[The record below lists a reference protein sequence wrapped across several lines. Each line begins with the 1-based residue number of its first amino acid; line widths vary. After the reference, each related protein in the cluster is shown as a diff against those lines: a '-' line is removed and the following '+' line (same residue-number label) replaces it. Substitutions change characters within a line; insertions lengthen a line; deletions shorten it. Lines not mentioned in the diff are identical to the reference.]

1 MLARHAEDFFWTGR
15 YLERAEDTARMLD
28 VTYHGLLE
36 SPLADAGE
44 AWRGLLRVLQVE
56 ESFAASRPSN
66 GEAPTGTEIAEFLVL
81 DPRNPGSIAAAVT
94 RARDDARNVRER
106 ISTELWEAVNGF
118 YLEIRARDLRAD
130 LERQPYE
137 LYRMVK
143 SRCQTIVGV
152 AAETM
157 ARDDGWRF
165 LHLGRMLE
173 RAEMTTRLLSVRSV
187 HDAAADS
194 VETYRHWVA
203 LLRSVA
209 AFEAYMRRCS
219 GAITGAGVLEFLL
232 CSRDFPRSVL
242 FCVRAAEEE
251 LGNVGGHDRPTQAYR
266 LLGRVRADLEYLEVR
281 EMLAGGLEETL
292 DGLQRS
298 VWQVA
303 DAVGHE
309 FFPSGAEAELHAL
322 AV

>member
-15 YLERAEDTARMLD
+15 YLERAEYTARMLD

-36 SPLADAGE
+36 SPLADAAE
-44 AWRGLLRVLQVE
+44 AWRALLRVLQLE
-56 ESFAASRPSN
+56 ERFAAAGNASS
-66 GEAPTGTEIAEFLVL
+66 GVDIVEFLVL
-81 DPRNPGSIAAAVT
+81 DPRNPGSIAAAVG

-106 ISTELWEAVNGF
+106 ISTELWEAMNGF
-118 YLEIRARDLRAD
+118 YLELRARDLRSD
-130 LERQPYE
+130 LAGQPYE

-173 RAEMTTRLLSVRSV
+173 RAEMTTRLLTVRSV
-187 HDAAADS
+187 APGAGDAS
-194 VETYRHWVA
+194 ETYRHWVA

-209 AFEAYMRRCS
+209 AFEVYMRRCS
-219 GAITGAGVLEFLL
+219 GAISASGVLEFLL

-251 LGNVGGHDRPTQAYR
+251 LGHVGGDERPTHAHR
-266 LLGRVRADLEYLEVR
+266 MLGRLRADLEYLEVR
-281 EMLAGGLEETL
+281 ETLTQGLGAAL
-292 DGLQRS
+292 DSLQRS
-298 VWQVA
+298 VWEVA
-303 DAVGHE
+303 AAVAQQ
-309 FFPSGAEAELHAL
+309 FFPSSGEAELHAL

>member
-36 SPLADAGE
+36 SPLADSRE
-44 AWRGLLRVLQVE
+44 VWRALLRVLQLE
-56 ESFAASRPSN
+56 QGFTERGGGTA
-66 GEAPTGTEIAEFLVL
+66 TGAEVTEFLVL
-81 DPRNPGSIAAAVT
+81 DGDNPGSILSAVM

-106 ISTELWEAVNGF
+106 ISTELWEAINAF
-118 YLEIRARDLRAD
+118 YLELRARDLRAD
-130 LERQPYE
+130 LEREPYG

-143 SRCQTIVGV
+143 SRCQAVVGV

-165 LHLGRMLE
+165 LQLGRLLE
-173 RAEMTTRLLSVRSV
+173 RAEMTTRLARVRWRQ
-187 HDAAADS
+187 HGAPDAT
-194 VETYRHWVA
+194 EIFRHWVA

-209 AFEAYMRRCS
+209 AFEAYVRRCS
-219 GAITGAGVLEFLL
+219 GAIHAAGVLEFLL
-232 CSRDFPRSVL
+232 CSREFPRSVL
-242 FCVRAAEEE
+242 FCVRAVEEE
-251 LGNVGGHDRPTQAYR
+251 LAQLSGHDRPRQPQR
-266 LLGRVRADLEYLEVR
+266 LLGRVRAELEYLEIR
-281 EMLAGGLEETL
+281 DLEQQGLEGFL
-292 DGLQRS
+292 DNLQSGLF
-298 VWQVA
+298 QVA
-303 DAVGHE
+303 HAVERE

>member
-36 SPLADAGE
+36 SPLTDAADV
-44 AWRGLLRVLQVE
+44 WRGLLRVLQLE
-56 ESFAASRPSN
+56 ARYPGDLGTASGS
-66 GEAPTGTEIAEFLVL
+66 EIAEFLVL
-81 DPRNPGSIAAAVT
+81 DASNPGSIAAAVT

-118 YLEIRARDLRAD
+118 YLELRARDLRGD

-157 ARDDGWRF
+157 ARDDGWSF

-173 RAEMTTRLLSVRSV
+173 RAEMTTRLLSVRSLQ
-187 HDAAADS
+187 S
-194 VETYRHWVA
+194 SGVEPTDTYRHWVA

-219 GAITGAGVLEFLL
+219 GAISAAGVLEFLL
-232 CSRDFPRSVL
+232 CSREFPRSVL
-242 FCVRAAEEE
+242 FCIRAAEEE
-251 LGNVGGHDRPTQAYR
+251 IGHLRGHDRPTHAHR
-266 LLGRVRADLEYLEVR
+266 MLGRVRAELEYLEIR
-281 EMLAGGLEETL
+281 EILAKGLDPVL
-292 DGLQRS
+292 DQFQQS
-298 VWQVA
+298 IWHVA
-303 DAVGHE
+303 EAVGQE
-309 FFPSGAEAELHAL
+309 FFPSAADAQIHAL